1 MRKSWHNKDEVGLSD
16 IGTGIKTIDDLVDEA
31 LEQVDGEKHLS
42 ENLTYLRQNKYFREA
57 EAEIQERAEKDV
69 ENHQEQ
75 LKDELIKSLFPV
87 YQCRHCQTIFENQ
100 QSLVEHFKEHGVVDI
115 HPPTEPCVEYVL
127 LKHLVEVAVKIP
139 RAKHFTITCAELHA
153 VLLRQFDN
161 LSNQTPTHTL
171 KHLGLFKG
179 RSKMAWDGNGNRI
192 YRIHINDLKQVV
204 RESEFDD
211 LKLALIDTIK
221 RVYPKPPRPS
231 NGENDT
237 KDLSTG
243 KTGGFDVN
251 LEF

>member
-1 MRKSWHNKDEVGLSD
+1 VLLAID
-16 IGTGIKTIDDLVDEA
+16 IGNTNI
-31 LEQVDGEKHLS
+31 
-42 ENLTYLRQNKYFREA
+42 N
-57 EAEIQERAEKDV
+57 
-69 ENHQEQ
+69 
-75 LKDELIKSLFPV
+75 
-87 YQCRHCQTIFENQ
+87 
-100 QSLVEHFKEHGVVDI
+100 
-115 HPPTEPCVEYVL
+115 
-127 LKHLVEVAVKIP
+127 
-139 RAKHFTITCAELHA
+139 
-153 VLLRQFDN
+153 
-161 LSNQTPTHTL
+161 
-171 KHLGLFKG
+171 LGLFKG